1 MTARLGSLEQL
12 VKRTPPTSIKIRTF
26 SIEEQEEQE
35 AASGTHDKR
44 VSIDCVSQLIK
55 SYL

>member
-1 MTARLGSLEQL
+1 MNACLGSLEQL

-26 SIEEQEEQE
+26 SIEEEEEQE

-44 VSIDCVSQLIK
+44 VSRKIN
-55 SYL
+55 

>member
-1 MTARLGSLEQL
+1 MTACLGSESLEQL

-44 VSIDCVSQLIK
+44 VSRKLSVCHS
-55 SYL
+55 